1 MRELSCPDPLLL
13 FLLRQRGSGPVHR
26 VLKGFSGEEQQELI
40 TVAFEDMLDLKS
52 KGLRFSGPIA
62 FRQECWK
69 GMWSTAKQSF
79 LVQCMILCQ
88 VTKKYL
94 SSISVA
100 TQTLPKTLRNGSY
113 GRGNATN
120 NKPSTRNLQS
130 WNWALAAYTAKMVI
144 FEAGAAG
151 KKTGNTSFSLHI
163 DPLSSRFCT
172 TGDEILWMFNL
183 LARREV
189 HPQQLWE
196 IKSMKMCHWFTY
208 QTPSSGVKNM
218 FESCTKTIRF
228 YNFYHMFTVC
238 LLILTVS
245 SIDTFSQEKQNK
257 TLAPTRDT
265 LVRTNISPCLS
276 PCLKA
281 FLRGCSFSPSGISQ
295 FTGGYL
301 PPCTFSDSACAAS
314 ARAAWSCSWGFHG
327 WVVKG
332 SLRKPKK
339 HGVVFCFEIGKT

>member
-69 GMWSTAKQSF
+69 GMWSTAKQTFRSF
-79 LVQCMILCQ
+79 LVQCSDLVGL

-94 SSISVA
+94 SSISLA
-100 TQTLPKTLRNGSY
+100 TQTLPKTLRNGSC

-120 NKPSTRNLQS
+120 HKSSTRNLQS
-130 WNWALAAYTAKMVI
+130 WNWALAAYTAKLVI
-144 FEAGAAG
+144 FEASAAG
-151 KKTGNTSFSLHI
+151 KKNACNTSFSLHI

-172 TGDEILWMFNL
+172 TRDEILWMFNL

-218 FESCTKTIRF
+218 FESWNKTIRF
-228 YNFYHMFTVC
+228 YNFYHIFTVF

-245 SIDTFSQEKQNK
+245 SIDTFFQEEQNK

-265 LVRTNISPCLS
+265 LVGTNIS

-281 FLRGCSFSPSGISQ
+281 FLRGCSFSPGGIS
-295 FTGGYL
+295 
-301 PPCTFSDSACAAS
+301 
-314 ARAAWSCSWGFHG
+314 
-327 WVVKG
+327 
-332 SLRKPKK
+332 
-339 HGVVFCFEIGKT
+339 